1 MQQTINCKGRLLSL
15 EQPIIMGVLNVT
27 EDSFFDGGCYF
38 NDESIYLKRVES
50 MLSEQADIIDIGVM
64 STRYDS
70 LGFSEE
76 EECKRI
82 KKVVSNVVKHFPE
95 AIISVDTWRANVA
108 KLAVDLGA
116 CMINDISGGQFDN
129 QMFSEIATLKVPYVL
144 MHTSGKPEVMQQK
157 TTYQNVV
164 KDVFYFLSQR
174 LQTLYAMNVSDVIID
189 VGFGFGKTIEQNY
202 ELLHNIELF
211 KMLDCPVMVALSR
224 KSMFW
229 KFLETSPEEALNATT
244 TAHTYALLHHA
255 NILRV
260 HDIKAAKECIRI
272 VKKIQESSLKV

>member
-1 MQQTINCKGRLLSL
+1 MQQSINCRGQLLSL
-15 EQPIIMGVLNVT
+15 KYPLVMGILNIT
-27 EDSFFDGGCYF
+27 EDSFYDGGRYF
-38 NDESIYLKRVES
+38 GNESKYIPHVEK
-50 MLSEQADIIDIGVM
+50 MLLEGADIIDIGVM
-64 STRYDS
+64 STRPNAID
-70 LGFSEE
+70 LSEE

-82 KKVVSNVVKHFPE
+82 KEAVSTVVKHFPK
-95 AIISVDTWRANVA
+95 ALISVDTWRANVA

-129 QMFSEIATLKVPYVL
+129 QMFSEIARLKVPYVL
-144 MHTSGKPEVMQQK
+144 MHTSGKPAVMQQK

-164 KDVFYFLSQR
+164 KDIFSFLSQR
-174 LQTLYAMNVSDVIID
+174 LQTLYAMNVCDVIID

-229 KFLETSPEEALNATT
+229 KFLEITPEEALNATT
-244 TAHTYALLHHA
+244 AAHTYALLHNA

-260 HDIKAAKECIRI
+260 HDVKAAKECIQI